1 MTEAPSDSGDVFAF
15 TFNCP
20 SCGGP
25 TELQCIAWDNEK
37 PLEPAPFVCPYCR
50 RKNSPWL
57 PARLAWAAKAVAV
70 QTGNDTH

>member
-1 MTEAPSDSGDVFAF
+1 MPEAPADSGEVFAF

-25 TELQCIAWDNEK
+25 TELQWVGWDNEK

-50 RKNSPWL
+50 WENRPAL
-57 PARLAWAAKAVAV
+57 PARLAWAAKAPPPQIV
-70 QTGNDTH
+70 DYTH